1 MEDCDIVDD
10 CSRINTKLDSRFV
23 DLTISFALYVRKSGK
38 VEEKTLNYPSITVVS
53 RLRHWTLLMPV
64 NNKAIIKIR
73 Q

>member
-38 VEEKTLNYPSITVVS
+38 VEEKTLNSPSITVVS
-53 RLRHWTLLMPV
+53 RLRQWTLIMPV